1 MSLSR
6 CSRFLLLS
14 LVISALVVVIASGTG
29 LAQVL
34 KRQNNPPFDKMLDA
48 LQTRSYD
55 RFVADGDARFRSGFT
70 QKMFEELA
78 ARLGSR
84 LQQGYSVA
92 FLTTLRQQDYV
103 VYVWKL
109 AFKDGKDDFLVSLF
123 IKNGDVTGFVT
134 R

>member
-14 LVISALVVVIASGTG
+14 LVIPALAVVIASGSVQ
-29 LAQVL
+29 AQVPL
-34 KRQNNPPFDKMLDA
+34 RSYDTTLHQMLNA
-48 LQTRSYD
+48 IQTRSYD
-55 RFVADGDARFRSGFT
+55 RFTADGDARFRSGFT

-78 ARLGSR
+78 RQLGPRLK
-84 LQQGYSVA
+84 QGYSVA
-92 FLTTLRQQDYV
+92 FLTILNQEDHV

-109 AFKDGKDDFLVSLF
+109 AFKDGKDDFLVTLF
-123 IKNGDVTGFVT
+123 IKNGNVSGLII